1 MSLTIIFVLALH
13 LIADFLLQPNWI
25 QTYKSQDNSVLLM
38 HVTVYFTVFV
48 AGLLF
53 IAPWFGAL
61 LYSFVNAIL
70 HFGVDY
76 CSSRII
82 TAEVS
87 NMQLEEDEGAMAK
100 PLYQRVDLYK
110 PSLFLGVD
118 QLAHQACLIATISI
132 LTISL

>member
-53 IAPWFGAL
+53 IAPWLGAL
-61 LYSFVNAIL
+61 LYSFVNAAL

-87 NMQLEEDEGAMAK
+87 DLQLEETDTDLAK
-100 PLYQRVDLYK
+100 PLYQRVNLYK

-118 QLAHQACLIATISI
+118 QLLHQACLISTISI
-132 LTISL
+132 LSISL